1 MVDSLDDRSGRPGA
15 WSASG
20 SSSPSLLAQA
30 TKAFAFSS
38 STNEDEPSHPVPD
51 PQALQLISSPFPRV
65 ESWLMPSLC
74 WSFCLTFWP
83 SFRTWCF
90 LYLRWDGNYWMSD
103 LVDNAW
109 SALGFASPF
118 WAAYATQASTF
129 SPSTREA
136 ELHTWVLSER
146 LLPEFLYWSSGQN
159 GNCLLALHCKLFIS
173 TSDKFSPAGNFP
185 NIRPCKISC
194 ILFFHERKLAPITIK
209 GYKAMLL
216 SAFQQLGL
224 WDVGLLCEILNF
236 SHPDYFI
243 CVPLTCNQLWLAIPA
258 VVTSPCQTWCPQ

>member
-65 ESWLMPSLC
+65 ESWLMLSLC

-103 LVDNAW
+103 LVDNALPHLSGLLMQPRLPRFHPAPEKLSCTPGYCQSGCCESFSTEAVDRMATACW
-109 SALGFASPF
+109 PYIVSCLSAQVTSFLQL
-118 WAAYATQASTF
+118 ATF
-129 SPSTREA
+129 P
-136 ELHTWVLSER
+136 
-146 LLPEFLYWSSGQN
+146 
-159 GNCLLALHCKLFIS
+159 
-173 TSDKFSPAGNFP
+173 TSDPV
-185 NIRPCKISC
+185 R
-194 ILFFHERKLAPITIK
+194 FHASYSFTKE
-209 GYKAMLL
+209 
-216 SAFQQLGL
+216 
-224 WDVGLLCEILNF
+224 N
-236 SHPDYFI
+236 
-243 CVPLTCNQLWLAIPA
+243 
-258 VVTSPCQTWCPQ
+258 